1 VVDRDWDR
9 DLAAI
14 VSGEEPSTAAETV
27 DLRDTVVSSPAAP
40 SSDELAV
47 WVERLGA
54 SLLRLVDR
62 RLVDLGEEVSAQLS
76 SIDARVDVLID
87 VVEALASEVAA
98 ISRSL
103 HR

>member
-1 VVDRDWDR
+1 VVERDWER

-14 VSGEEPSTAAETV
+14 VSGEEPSSRAKSV
-27 DLRDTVVSSPAAP
+27 DLRDTAVSAAATP

-62 RLVDLGEEVSAQLS
+62 RLVDLGEEVSAELS

-98 ISRSL
+98 LSRSL

>member
-1 VVDRDWDR
+1 VDRDWDR

-14 VSGEEPSTAAETV
+14 VTGDEPSSRPSTV
-27 DLRDTVVSSPAAP
+27 DLREPVVAAAATPSP
-40 SSDELAV
+40 DELAV

-98 ISRSL
+98 ISRTL
-103 HR
+103 RR

>member
-1 VVDRDWDR
+1 MVDRDWDR

-14 VSGEEPSTAAETV
+14 VSGDEGSAAAETV
-27 DLRDTVVSSPAAP
+27 DLRDTVVTSAAAP

-103 HR
+103 RR